1 MISNPTDRLRH
12 WDTYVAIGDSTT
24 EGLWDVRADGSLG
37 GWADRLAAKL
47 SARRAVIAMPPLNYA
62 NLAVRGRTME
72 PILREQLPHAVSLG
86 ADLISI
92 TAGGNDIVR
101 PRVNVNRLARQME
114 EAVRQLRQHN
124 IDVLL
129 VTSSDPS
136 GSPLIELTR
145 SRVSAFNAS
154 LWSIAQRYECGVVDQ
169 WGLKPLQTWNAWADD
184 RFHLTARGHEIV
196 ANAALVGLGLAPDDP
211 HYADVPDEW
220 RRALAGPPPSHWRW
234 IKEHVA
240 PWVAR
245 HARGLSSG
253 TGRVAKRPVPTPT
266 NSP

>member
-1 MISNPTDRLRH
+1 MISNPSDRLRH

-37 GWADRLAAKL
+37 GWADRLADKL
-47 SARRAVIAMPPLNYA
+47 TQRRLALGLPAVNYA
-62 NLAVRGRTME
+62 NLAIRGRTMV
-72 PILREQLPHAVSLG
+72 PIMAEQLPQAIRLG
-86 ADLISI
+86 ANLVSI
-92 TAGGNDIVR
+92 TAGGNDMVR
-101 PRVNVNRLARQME
+101 LHVNVPHLVATLER
-114 EAVRQLRQHN
+114 AVVELRRRH

-129 VTSSDPS
+129 VTSSDPA

-154 LWSIAQRYECGVVDQ
+154 MWSIALRHGCGVVDQ

-196 ANAALVGLGLAPDDP
+196 ANAALVGLGFAPDDP

-220 RRALAGPPPSHWRW
+220 RRALAEPPPSHWRW
-234 IKEHVA
+234 IKEHAA

-245 HARGLSSG
+245 HARGRSSG

-266 NSP
+266 NTS